1 MLPYFRALY
10 RYSKMKKLSILGI
23 IVMLFLAACNPNK
36 EKAFITPTHV
46 AKVRQL
52 DSLYSHHVQQQ
63 QTDSLKTILLSD
75 AILLTESEEETKG
88 INAITEWYTNA
99 FAYGM
104 KTIDFTATDISG
116 DDNHFIEIGIDTKGN
131 HWLTIHTGSRNFGKC
146 ICEYWQE
153 RAIKKV
159 NKQGKEDHR
168 AQTI

>member
-1 MLPYFRALY
+1 MLPYFRALF

-116 DDNHFIEIGIDTKGN
+116 DDNHFIEIGKAKVGLMIGDTDTLSYQTYKY
-131 HWLTIHTGSRNFGKC
+131 IHVWYKQQNGSYKISREMWN
-146 ICEYWQE
+146 
-153 RAIKKV
+153 
-159 NKQGKEDHR
+159 N
-168 AQTI
+168 